1 MESRPPTYVKSRTCN
16 GLKMDIWLRR
26 FPNNLLKVWPV
37 SSCFLQQRGKRW
49 IERRQLSKEEQGI
62 DDFRSSQLNQI
73 AKDIII
79 KRFTI
84 SKACSREKTESV
96 TMQFACISEKA
107 KG

>member
-1 MESRPPTYVKSRTCN
+1 MAEKISKQLVE
-16 GLKMDIWLRR
+16 GMAG
-26 FPNNLLKVWPV
+26 FFLLLIV
-37 SSCFLQQRGKRW
+37 
-49 IERRQLSKEEQGI
+49 ERRQLSKEEQGI